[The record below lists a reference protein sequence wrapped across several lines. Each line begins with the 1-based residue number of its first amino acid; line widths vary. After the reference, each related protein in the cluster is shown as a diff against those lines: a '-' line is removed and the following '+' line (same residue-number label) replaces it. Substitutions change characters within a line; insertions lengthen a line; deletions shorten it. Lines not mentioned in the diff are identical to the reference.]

1 MDTTPS
7 KPGLT
12 SCLGALG
19 ILVAAVAAP
28 IGLLS
33 IASAPFEAVAFL
45 VAACAGAGMFVRGWL
60 ADRRWRGIQRTM
72 IQRHAAA
79 GREAARYLSPTGGV
93 THRGGRFGMALRTF
107 LDDPD
112 GLVSLVLD
120 GPGMFHLRFALL
132 PTDRNVLF
140 GQAVAMSRLDPDH
153 RPPQDAWLGLVTLG
167 WAAPERPTY
176 REAGAGIAPR
186 EGFAAEWTL
195 PIDIDEFERFVH
207 STAKVYGIDPTLL
220 RPRFEAVRPGQEMPE
235 LDGLPR
241 AAAPAAFDPSVS
253 LRRWS
258 RHPAVQFASFAIA
271 IVLLAAG
278 RDGIG
283 AFFRAVPPVLMS
295 GGLAVLF
302 LVVALHLLNRYLR
315 TADPFSLTGWNWV
328 RRRTVTHYQRHV
340 WWGIFGVGS
349 AIIGIFFVVQ
359 ALTASSR

>member
-1 MDTTPS
+1 MDTTPR

-33 IASAPFEAVAFL
+33 IASAPVEAVGFL
-45 VAACAGAGMFVRGWL
+45 VAACAGAGLFVRGLL
-60 ADRRWRGIQRTM
+60 ADRRWRGIQRTT
-72 IQRHAAA
+72 ILRHPAAA
-79 GREAARYLSPTGGV
+79 RAAGRYLSPTSGA
-93 THRGGRFGMALRTF
+93 THRGGRFGLALRTF

-112 GLVSLVLD
+112 GLVSLVVD
-120 GPGMFHLRFALL
+120 GPGMFKLRFALL
-132 PTDRNVLF
+132 PSDTSVLV
-140 GQAVAMSRLDPDH
+140 GNAVAISGLDPAL
-153 RPPQDAWLGLVTLG
+153 RPPQDAWLGLVALG

-176 REAGAGIAPR
+176 REAGAGVAPR

-195 PIDIDEFERFVH
+195 PIDIDEFDRFIH

-220 RPRFEAVRPGQEMPE
+220 RPRFEVGRQGEEMPE
-235 LDGLPR
+235 LDSPPGV
-241 AAAPAAFDPSVS
+241 AAPAGFDPYVS

-258 RHPAVQFASFAIA
+258 RHPAVQLASFVIA
-271 IVLLAAG
+271 IVFLAAG

-283 AFFRAVPPVLMS
+283 AFLRAVPPVLVS

-315 TADPFSLTGWNWV
+315 TADPFSLTGWNPV

-340 WWGIFGVGS
+340 WWGIFGVSS

-359 ALTASSR
+359 ALTAASR